1 MRLCTAKFQDKEIDF
16 RVAVPSKHAT
26 LRILVS
32 NVGLPRAPK
41 VAAGVERGLASRAP
55 LQFNGWDKL
64 ARDLGMLR
72 LSKSHLHPASQP
84 GKVSHDRNTQE

>member
-1 MRLCTAKFQDKEIDF
+1 MRLTYAAKFQAKEIDF

-41 VAAGVERGLASRAP
+41 VAAGVERRLPSRHP
-55 LQFNGWDKL
+55 PM
-64 ARDLGMLR
+64 ARDLGMR
-72 LSKSHLHPASQP
+72 LAFHNHTYILLHSPA
-84 GKVSHDRNTQE
+84 KVGHDRNTQE